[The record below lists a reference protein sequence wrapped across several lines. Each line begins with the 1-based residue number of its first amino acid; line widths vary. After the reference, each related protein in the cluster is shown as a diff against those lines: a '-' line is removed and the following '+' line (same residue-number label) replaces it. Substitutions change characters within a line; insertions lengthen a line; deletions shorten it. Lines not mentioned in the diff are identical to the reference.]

1 LKFRKAASAHNKTI
15 SNATREQRMGRLE
28 GKSVIITGAGSG
40 IGRAASLLFT
50 KEGARLIAVDR
61 SESVKETAK
70 LVSDSGGTVEAVM
83 ADAGSESDVK
93 AFIEKA
99 VSKYGRLD
107 AIWANAGISGGLVPL
122 AEQTVEHWQEIL
134 RINLIGPFLAIKY
147 SMPHMIRQKSGAIVL
162 TASVAGLKSGA
173 SGHPYASSKAGVIS
187 LVQTTAYS
195 LSGTGVR
202 INAVCPGLIE
212 TGMTKPIFDNARE
225 RGTDGKIGQLNPLKR
240 AGQPH
245 ELAAMGLFL
254 ASDEASYVNG
264 QAIPVDGGLTASM
277 PYAGKPI

>member
-1 LKFRKAASAHNKTI
+1 
-15 SNATREQRMGRLE
+15 MGRLE

-40 IGRAASLLFT
+40 IGRAAALMFT

-61 SESVKETAK
+61 SEGVKETVE
-70 LVSDSGGTVEAVM
+70 LVKQQGGIAEAVI
-83 ADAGSESDVK
+83 ADAGSEADVSG
-93 AFIEKA
+93 FIDRA
-99 VSKYGRLD
+99 VATYGRLD
-107 AIWANAGISGGLVPL
+107 VIWANAGISGGLIPI

-134 RINLIGPFLAIKY
+134 RINLIGPFLAVKHA
-147 SMPHMIRQKSGAIVL
+147 MPHMIRQQRGAIVC

-173 SGHPYASSKAGVIS
+173 SGHPYAASKAGVIS

-212 TGMTKPIFDNARE
+212 TGMTKPIFDGAKE
-225 RGTDGKIGQLNPLKR
+225 RGTEAKIGQLNPLKR

-245 ELAAMGLFL
+245 EIAAMALFL

-264 QAIPVDGGLTASM
+264 QAFPVDGGLTASM

>member
-1 LKFRKAASAHNKTI
+1 
-15 SNATREQRMGRLE
+15 MGRLE
-28 GKSVIITGAGSG
+28 GKSVVITGAGSG

-50 KEGARLIAVDR
+50 REGAKLIAVDR
-61 SESVKETAK
+61 ADGVKETVAQVRK
-70 LVSDSGGTVEAVM
+70 AGGTAEAVM
-83 ADAGSESDVK
+83 ADAGSEADVK
-93 AFIEKA
+93 AFIDKA
-99 VSKYGRLD
+99 VSAYGRLD

-122 AEQTVEHWQEIL
+122 AEQTVEQWQEIL
-134 RINLIGPFLAIKY
+134 RINLIGPFLAIKH
-147 SMPHMIRQKSGAIVL
+147 SMPHMIKQKSGAIVC

-173 SGHPYASSKAGVIS
+173 SGHPYAASKAGVIS

-212 TGMTKPIFDNARE
+212 TGMTKPIFDNAKQ